1 MHRGHTIHDAM
12 SAFMYVR
19 RLSFKPGTSVTSPP
33 TTLKS
38 KSNFGSSTSAM
49 VNAPK
54 QGNTPIRGAKIKRN
68 VNAHSNSVN
77 ETGTDNVSCAAR
89 TPNTTSGSPFQNTER
104 SISTA
109 PSFTVSKTFTPSI
122 FAGTDPNENFSNR
135 NAVRKLGRVARKIGS
150 SAATITSLVATSR
163 YGHAAAKT
171 LFTQPPRS
179 TSRNASHAGSSPMR
193 SWISDSSNVER
204 SASAARDA
212 ALSPFR
218 SFTLTRHAKK
228 KPEATAP
235 KPNPRTAAPNSPS
248 KGFMKFSAAA
258 ARSFCND
265 VSV

>member
-12 SAFMYVR
+12 SAFIYVR

-171 LFTQPPRS
+171 LFTQPPRLDVAEREPRGEFPDQILDLGLVQRRKVRQRR
-179 TSRNASHAGSSPMR
+179 SRCR
-193 SWISDSSNVER
+193 
-204 SASAARDA
+204 
-212 ALSPFR
+212 ALSFSFLHAHAPREEETR
-218 SFTLTRHAKK
+218 SHGA
-228 KPEATAP
+228 E
-235 KPNPRTAAPNSPS
+235 PNPRTAAPNSPS

-258 ARSFCND
+258 ARSFCRD